1 MLALRCAQVF
11 DGNRF
16 SAAPATVFIDAGQI
30 VDVAPGY
37 PEVAEPWQVIDYR
50 TAVAA
55 PGMIDTHVHLI
66 CDSLPEALDRA
77 PQASVAELNEVIAES
92 LRRHLVAGVT
102 TVRDLGD
109 VDFAVL
115 AYRDTQSAPGVGR
128 IEPTIVASG
137 PPLTVTG
144 GHCHFLGGVV
154 GNTDGDIALAI
165 RERVERG
172 AEVVKVMSSGGVST
186 PGTDVM
192 RTQFSGGQMRQIVE
206 NAHAAGLPVTAH
218 AHGLPAVEQAVDAG
232 VDGVEHCSC
241 LINKGMLVPDRLIA
255 SMATHGVAVSG
266 IIPPMPGMDLSE
278 APPAVRDF
286 ITLTGMTPDRIR
298 ELRAQMIGRLHEAGV
313 TVVTGLD
320 AGLNPWLAHGNLPA
334 AIDLLSEAGLTGAQ
348 VLSAATARA
357 AEVCG
362 LGDRKGRL
370 RAGFDA
376 DVVLLDR
383 DASGD
388 IKTACRRVVGV
399 YVRGQLVEDTPTADS

>member
-1 MLALRCAQVF
+1 
-11 DGNRF
+11 
-16 SAAPATVFIDAGQI
+16 
-30 VDVAPGY
+30 VAPGY
-37 PEVAEPWQVIDYR
+37 PEVAEQWQVIDCR
-50 TAVAA
+50 TAVAV
-55 PGMIDTHVHLI
+55 PGLIDTHVHLT
-66 CDSLPEALDRA
+66 CDSRPGALDRV
-77 PQASVAELNEVIAES
+77 PQTSVDELNVIIAES

-109 VDFAVL
+109 IDFSVL
-115 AYRDTQSAPGVGR
+115 AYRDMQAAPGVSR

-137 PPLTVTG
+137 PPLTVPG

-154 GNTDGDIALAI
+154 GNSDGDIALAI

-172 AEVVKVMSSGGVST
+172 TDVVKVMSSGGVST

-192 RTQFSGGQMRQIVE
+192 RTQFSGGQMHQIVE
-206 NAHAAGLPVTAH
+206 SAHAAGLPVTAH

-241 LINKGMLVPDRLIA
+241 LIDKGMLVPDRLIA
-255 SMATHGVAVSG
+255 SMADHGVAVSG

-286 ITLTGMTPDRIR
+286 IALTGMTPDRIR
-298 ELRAQMIGRLHEAGV
+298 ELRAQMIARLNEAGV

-334 AIDLLSEAGLTGAQ
+334 AIDLLSEAGLTGGQGLA
-348 VLSAATARA
+348 AATARA

-370 RAGFDA
+370 QVGYDA
-376 DVVLLDR
+376 DVVLLDG
-383 DASGD
+383 DAASD
-388 IKTACRRVVGV
+388 ITTACRRALGV
-399 YVRGQLVEDTPTADS
+399 YVGGQLVGEARTAG